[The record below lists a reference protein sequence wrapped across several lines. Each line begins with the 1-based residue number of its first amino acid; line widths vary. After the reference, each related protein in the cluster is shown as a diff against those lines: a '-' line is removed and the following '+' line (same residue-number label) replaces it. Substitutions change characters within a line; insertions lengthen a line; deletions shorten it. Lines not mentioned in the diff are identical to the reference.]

1 MRVLKNG
8 DDNIVVNEYPTDP
21 VRPHSRV
28 GVVGGYLTIFGT
40 FDIETTIIDRDTEP
54 KAVMYIWQA
63 CLGDVN
69 GNQRDVYTGRTW
81 SDFVTF
87 IEYIAD
93 KYKLGKKR
101 RLVWYVHNLGFE
113 FQFLRSILS
122 ISDMFAV
129 KPRVPISFNGNGWHE
144 FRCSWKLS
152 NMSLG
157 SFCTNEKVE
166 HGKRTGY
173 DYLKPRF
180 SDTELTDE
188 ETLYCVDDVLGLH
201 EAICHLMTT
210 GGDNLAT
217 IPKTSTGFVRREARE
232 RVQANP
238 KNAFIFRDTQLSDY
252 EYKLCKAATRG
263 GNTHAN
269 VLYAGDLL
277 GDDRDGA
284 PALVWSRDKKSSYP
298 YEMVTGD
305 YPVGKFTH
313 DRAECRVDRLS
324 ELYEHGDAVIMHV
337 VLYNVRLK
345 HGVFFPYIAKNK
357 CQSMPPKANA
367 QYWYDN
373 GRVIKAP
380 FLRMSI
386 CDIDA
391 QIIDAQ
397 YDYDYVEVID
407 SIRTVKGQLC
417 KEYRDYVLEL
427 FRVKCQLEFG
437 DEYFYMKYKNKINAL
452 FGMMLTD
459 ITREE
464 VTYVMNKWGSELPP
478 VMQELAKY
486 YSSHNSFLEYQH
498 GIYVTANA
506 RKSLQAGFDIVGI
519 DGIYGD
525 TDSVKHLGDYESQFN
540 ALNQSI
546 IEYGK
551 SRGVEP
557 VTVNGKTS
565 ILGIW
570 ETDAAYSAFITHGAK
585 KYAYRYSYDDCNKP
599 KKRGHIGVT
608 VAGLN
613 KNKAAE
619 YLNAH
624 GGLVAFDTG
633 NVDKTRQA
641 MFDEDNSGRLEAKY
655 DDAVRYEVTTYTDA
669 DGVTHPVELTSNVA
683 LVPTTYTLGITEE
696 YSRLIEMRDT
706 VFM

>member
-1 MRVLKNG
+1 MRVLKSG
-8 DDNIVVNEYPTDP
+8 VDNIVVNEYPADP
-21 VRPHSRV
+21 IRPFSRV
-28 GVVGGYLTIFGT
+28 GVVGGYLDIFGT
-40 FDIETTIIDRDTEP
+40 FDIETTIIERDTEP
-54 KAVMYIWQA
+54 KAIMYIWQA
-63 CLGDVN
+63 CIGDMQ
-69 GNQRDVYTGRTW
+69 GRQRDVYIGRTW
-81 SDFVTF
+81 ADFIKF
-87 IEYIAD
+87 IEELAD
-93 KYKLGKKR
+93 RYKLRKKR
-101 RLVWYVHNLGFE
+101 RLIWYVHNLGFE

-129 KPRVPISFNGNGWHE
+129 KPRVPISFIGNDWHE

-152 NMSLG
+152 NMSLS
-157 SFCTNEKVE
+157 SFCTNENVE
-166 HGKRTGY
+166 HGKRTGF
-173 DYLKPRF
+173 DYLKERYP
-180 SDTELTDE
+180 DTELSDE
-188 ETLYCVDDVLGLH
+188 ELLYCVDDVLGLH
-201 EAICHLMTT
+201 EAISHLMET

-217 IPKTSTGFVRREARE
+217 IPKTSTGYVRREARE

-277 GDDRDGA
+277 GNDSDGA
-284 PALVWSRDKKSSYP
+284 PACMRSRDKKSSYP

-305 YPVGKFTH
+305 YPVGKFAH
-313 DRAECRVDRLS
+313 DRAECRIESLP
-324 ELYEHGDAVIMHV
+324 ELYTHGDAVIMHIV
-337 VLYNVRLK
+337 MYNVRLK
-345 HGVFFPYIAKNK
+345 PNVFFPYIAKNK

-380 FLRMSI
+380 VVRMVI

-391 QIIDAQ
+391 AIIEAQ
-397 YDYDYVEVID
+397 YDYDYIDVID

-417 KEYRDYVLEL
+417 QEYRDYVLEL
-427 FRVKCQLEFG
+427 FRVKCELEFG

-459 ITREE
+459 ISREE
-464 VTYVMNKWGSELPP
+464 VTYELNKWGSELPP
-478 VMQELAKY
+478 VAQELAKY
-486 YSSHNSFLEYQH
+486 YSSRNSFLQYQH

-506 RKSLQAGFDIVGI
+506 RKSLQAGLDLVSI
-519 DGIYGD
+519 DGVYTD
-525 TDSVKHLGDYESQFN
+525 TDSVKYMGDYEEAFN
-540 ALNQSI
+540 ALNAEI
-546 IEYGK
+546 IAYGK

-613 KNKAAE
+613 KSKAAA

-624 GGLVAFDTG
+624 GGLVAFDAG
-633 NVDKTRQA
+633 NVDISRQA
-641 MFDEDNSGRLEAKY
+641 IFDTDDSGRLEAKY
-655 DDAVRYEVTTYTDA
+655 DDEVRYVLTTYKGHA
-669 DGVTHPVELTSNVA
+669 IELTSNVA
-683 LVPTTYTLGITEE
+683 LVPTTYTLGITDE
-696 YSRLIEMRDT
+696 YARLIEMRET